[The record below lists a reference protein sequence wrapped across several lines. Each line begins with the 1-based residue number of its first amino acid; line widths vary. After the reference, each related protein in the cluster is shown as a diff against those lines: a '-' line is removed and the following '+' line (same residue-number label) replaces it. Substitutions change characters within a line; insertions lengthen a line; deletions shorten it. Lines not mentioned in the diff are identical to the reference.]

1 MVNKILHRKLK
12 IEQPEPLFKTN
23 ELGCSG
29 KVSSSCST
37 SGTSR
42 AIVVKNIMRRHEC
55 WKGQDCD
62 SNKRNIC
69 KCTFIP
75 VCRISDENIYTSV
88 VYP

>member
-12 IEQPEPLFKTN
+12 IEQPEPLFKTD

-42 AIVVKNIMRRHEC
+42 AIVVKNIMR
-55 WKGQDCD
+55 QDCD

-69 KCTFIP
+69 KRTFIS
-75 VCRISDENIYTSV
+75 VCRISDEKIYTSV